1 MKKNS
6 EKKQKTKNKNINM
19 YKHLFGPVPSRRLGM
34 SLGIDL
40 IPKKVCSLNC
50 VYCEVGKTTKLTI
63 DRMEY
68 VKYNEVIAELNQFMS
83 SKPKIDYMTFSGSG
97 EPTLNSRIG
106 DVLNFVKKN
115 YPEIKTAVLTN
126 GTLLF
131 DEKLRTELLQADVI
145 LPSLD
150 AASQE
155 VFEKIDRPNSNLK
168 IETYIQGL
176 IDLRKEYKG
185 KIWLEIFLL
194 KDYNN
199 SKEELDSLKRAIQKI
214 HPDSIQLNTLDRPGT
229 VNDLKPLSK
238 TELQEIVDY
247 WDMPNVEI
255 IASVQERIAVES
267 YSGNIET
274 AILDTIARR
283 PCTLD
288 DLHHFLGVHVN
299 EINKYLGTL
308 EANNKIETV
317 QLERGV
323 FYELK
328 HK

>member
-1 MKKNS
+1 M
-6 EKKQKTKNKNINM
+6 NM

-50 VYCEVGKTTKLTI
+50 VYCEVGKTTKLTLN
-63 DRMEY
+63 RMAY
-68 VKYNEVIAELNQFMS
+68 VKYDQVITELKQFMRN
-83 SKPKIDYMTFSGSG
+83 KPKIDYITFSGSG

-106 DVLNFVKKN
+106 EVLNFSKIN
-115 YPEIKTAVLTN
+115 YPDIKTAVLTN
-126 GTLLF
+126 GTLF
-131 DEKLRTELLQADVI
+131 FSQKLRTELLQADVI
-145 LPSLD
+145 LPSID
-150 AASQE
+150 AASQA
-155 VFEKIDRPNSNLK
+155 VFEKINRPNSNLK

-176 IDLRKEYKG
+176 IDFRKEYKG

-194 KDYNN
+194 KDYND
-199 SKEELDSLKRAIQKI
+199 SKKELDLLKKAILKI
-214 HPDSIQLNTLDRPGT
+214 NPDSIQLNTLDRPGT
-229 VNDLKPLSK
+229 VTGLIPLVKS
-238 TELQEIVDY
+238 ELQEIIDY
-247 WDMPNVEI
+247 WNMPNVEI
-255 IASVQERIAVES
+255 IVAAQERTSVES
-267 YSGNIET
+267 YSGDIET
-274 AILDTIARR
+274 AIIETIARR

-317 QLERGV
+317 RLERGV

>member
-1 MKKNS
+1 
-6 EKKQKTKNKNINM
+6 M

-50 VYCEVGKTTKLTI
+50 VYCEVGKTTKLTT

-68 VKYNEVIAELNQFMS
+68 VKYDQVIAELKQFMS
-83 SKPKIDYMTFSGSG
+83 NDPKIDYITFSGSG

-106 DVLNFVKKN
+106 DVLNFIKRE
-115 YPEIKTAVLTN
+115 YPGVKTAILTN

-131 DEKLRTELLQADVI
+131 DQKLRTELLQADAI

-150 AASQE
+150 AASQSA
-155 VFEKIDRPNSNLK
+155 FEKIDRPDSNLK

-176 IDLRKEYKG
+176 IDLRNEYKG

-194 KDYNN
+194 KDYND
-199 SKEELDSLKRAIQKI
+199 SKEELNLLKDAILKI
-214 HPDSIQLNTLDRPGT
+214 NPDSVQLNTLDRPGT
-229 VNDLKPLSK
+229 VANLVPLSK
-238 TELQEIVDY
+238 NELQEIIEY
-247 WDMPNVEI
+247 WNLPNVEI
-255 IASVQERIAVES
+255 IASVQDRTSIDS
-267 YSGNIET
+267 YSGDIET
-274 AILDTIARR
+274 AILETIARR

-288 DLHHFLGVHVN
+288 DLHRFLGIHVN
-299 EINKYLGTL
+299 EINKYLGPL

-317 QLERGV
+317 HLERGV

>member
-1 MKKNS
+1 
-6 EKKQKTKNKNINM
+6 M
-19 YKHLFGPVPSRRLGM
+19 YKHLFGPVPSRRLAM

-50 VYCEVGKTTKLTI
+50 VYCEVGKTTKLTV

-68 VKYNEVIAELNQFMS
+68 VKYDQVIAELQQFMS
-83 SKPKIDYMTFSGSG
+83 NNPKIDYITFSGSG

-106 DVLNFVKKN
+106 DVLKFIKMNFPTV
-115 YPEIKTAVLTN
+115 KTAILSN
-126 GTLLF
+126 GTLF
-131 DEKLRTELLQADVI
+131 SDKNLRTEVLQADVI

-150 AASQE
+150 AASQL
-155 VFEKIDRPNSNLK
+155 VFEKIDRPYPTLK

-176 IDLRKEYKG
+176 IDLRKEYHG

-194 KDYNN
+194 KNYND
-199 SKEELDSLKRAIQKI
+199 SKEELDLLKKAILKI
-214 HPDSIQLNTLDRPGT
+214 NPDSIQLNTLDRPGT
-229 VNDLKPLSK
+229 CAGLIPLLKS
-238 TELQEIVDY
+238 ELQEIIDY
-247 WDMPNVEI
+247 WNLPNVEI
-255 IASVQERIAVES
+255 IASTLERTSIDS
-267 YSGNIET
+267 YRGDIET
-274 AILDTIARR
+274 AIMETIARR
-283 PCTLD
+283 PCTLE
-288 DLHHFLGVHVN
+288 DLHHFLGIHVN

>member
-1 MKKNS
+1 
-6 EKKQKTKNKNINM
+6 M

-50 VYCEVGKTTKLTI
+50 VYCEVGKTTKLTTN
-63 DRMEY
+63 RMEY
-68 VKYNEVIAELNQFMS
+68 VKFDHVIAELKQFMS
-83 SKPKIDYMTFSGSG
+83 NNPKIDYITFSGSG

-106 DVLNFVKKN
+106 DVLNFIRKN
-115 YPEIKTAVLTN
+115 YPGVKTAILTN

-131 DEKLRTELLQADVI
+131 NPKLRKELLLADVI

-150 AASQE
+150 AASQLA
-155 VFEKIDRPNSNLK
+155 FEKIDRPDSNLK
-168 IETYIQGL
+168 IEAYIQGL

-185 KIWLEIFLL
+185 NIWLEIFLL
-194 KDYNN
+194 KDYND
-199 SKEELDSLKRAIQKI
+199 SKEELDLLKNAILKI
-214 HPDSIQLNTLDRPGT
+214 NPDSIQLNTLDRPGT
-229 VNDLKPLSK
+229 VADLVPLSK
-238 TELQEIVDY
+238 NELQEIIDY
-247 WDMPNVEI
+247 WNLPNVEI
-255 IASVQERIAVES
+255 ISSVQARTSIDS
-267 YSGNIET
+267 YSGDIET
-274 AILDTIARR
+274 AILETIARR

-288 DLHHFLGVHVN
+288 DLHRFLGIHVN

-308 EANNKIETV
+308 EAKNKIKTV
-317 QLERGV
+317 NLDRGV

>member
-1 MKKNS
+1 
-6 EKKQKTKNKNINM
+6 M

-40 IPKKVCSLNC
+40 VPKKVCSLNC
-50 VYCEVGKTTKLTI
+50 VYCEVGETTKLTL

-68 VKYNEVIAELNQFMS
+68 VKYEQVIAELRRFMS
-83 SKPKIDYMTFSGSG
+83 SKPKIDFITFSGSG

-106 DVLNFVKKN
+106 DILSFVKKN

-126 GTLLF
+126 GTLFF
-131 DEKLRTELLQADVI
+131 DQKLRNELSQADVI

-150 AASQE
+150 AATQT
-155 VFEKIDRPNSNLK
+155 VFEKIDRPNSRIS

-176 IDLRKEYKG
+176 IDLRKEFKG
-185 KIWLEIFLL
+185 EIWLEIFLL
-194 KDYNN
+194 KAYND
-199 SKEELDSLKRAIQKI
+199 SKTALDLHKKAILKIN
-214 HPDSIQLNTLDRPGT
+214 PDSIQLNTLDRPGT
-229 VNDLKPLSK
+229 VNGLIPLSK
-238 TELQEIVDY
+238 NELQEIIEY
-247 WDMPNVEI
+247 WDIPNIEI
-255 IASVQERIAVES
+255 IAAAKERTSVES
-267 YSGNIET
+267 YSGDIES
-274 AILDTIARR
+274 AILETIARR

-288 DLHHFLGVHVN
+288 DLHHFLGIHVN

-308 EANNKIETV
+308 EENGRIKTI

-323 FYELK
+323 FYELN

>member
-1 MKKNS
+1 
-6 EKKQKTKNKNINM
+6 M

-50 VYCEVGKTTKLTI
+50 VYCEVGKTTKLTP

-68 VKYNEVIAELNQFMS
+68 VKYGRVIAELKQFMS
-83 SKPKIDYMTFSGSG
+83 NDPKIDYITFSGSG

-106 DVLNFVKKN
+106 DVINFIRKDYPDVK
-115 YPEIKTAVLTN
+115 IAVLTN

-131 DEKLRTELLQADVI
+131 DQKLRTELLQADVI

-150 AASQE
+150 AASQSA
-155 VFEKIDRPNSNLK
+155 FEKINRPDSNLK

-185 KIWLEIFLL
+185 NIWLEIFLL
-194 KDYNN
+194 KGYND
-199 SKEELDSLKRAIQKI
+199 SKDELDLLKNAILKI
-214 HPDSIQLNTLDRPGT
+214 NPDSIQLNTMDRPGT
-229 VNDLKPLSK
+229 VAGLIPLSK
-238 TELQEIVDY
+238 NELQEIIDY
-247 WDMPNVEI
+247 WNLAHVEI
-255 IASVQERIAVES
+255 IASAQERTSVES
-267 YSGNIET
+267 YSGDIET
-274 AILDTIARR
+274 AILETIARR

-288 DLHHFLGVHVN
+288 DLHSFLGIHVN

-317 QLERGV
+317 NLERGV
-323 FYELK
+323 FYEIK

>member
-1 MKKNS
+1 
-6 EKKQKTKNKNINM
+6 M

-50 VYCEVGKTTKLTI
+50 VYCEVGKTTKLTL

-68 VKYNEVIAELNQFMS
+68 VKYGRVIAELKQFMS
-83 SKPKIDYMTFSGSG
+83 NDPKIDYITFSGSG

-106 DVLNFVKKN
+106 DVINFIRKEYPDVK
-115 YPEIKTAVLTN
+115 IAVLTN

-131 DEKLRTELLQADVI
+131 DQKLRTELLQADVI

-150 AASQE
+150 AASQSA
-155 VFEKIDRPNSNLK
+155 FEKINRPDSNLK

-185 KIWLEIFLL
+185 NIWLEIFLL
-194 KDYNN
+194 KGYND
-199 SKEELDSLKRAIQKI
+199 SKDELDLLKNAILKI
-214 HPDSIQLNTLDRPGT
+214 NPDSIQLNTLDRPGT
-229 VNDLKPLSK
+229 VAGLIPLSK
-238 TELQEIVDY
+238 NELQEIIDY
-247 WDMPNVEI
+247 WNLPHVEI
-255 IASVQERIAVES
+255 IASAQERTSVES
-267 YSGNIET
+267 YSGDIET
-274 AILDTIARR
+274 AILETIARR
-283 PCTLD
+283 PCTLN
-288 DLHHFLGVHVN
+288 DLHRFLGIHVN

-317 QLERGV
+317 NLERGV
-323 FYELK
+323 FYEIK

>member
-1 MKKNS
+1 
-6 EKKQKTKNKNINM
+6 M

-50 VYCEVGKTTKLTI
+50 VYCEVGKTTKLTL

-68 VKYNEVIAELNQFMS
+68 VKYDKVIAELKQFMS
-83 SKPKIDYMTFSGSG
+83 SNPKIDYITFSGSG
-97 EPTLNSRIG
+97 EPTLNSKIG
-106 DVLNFVKKN
+106 DVMNFIKRN

-131 DEKLRTELLQADVI
+131 DKKLRTELLQADVI

-150 AASQE
+150 AASQDT
-155 VFEKIDRPNSNLK
+155 FEKINRPNPNLK
-168 IETYIQGL
+168 IENYIQGL

-185 KIWLEIFLL
+185 EIWLEIFLL
-194 KDYNN
+194 KNYND
-199 SKEELDSLKRAIQKI
+199 SKEELNLLKEAILKI
-214 HPDSIQLNTLDRPGT
+214 NPDSIQLNTLDRPGT
-229 VNDLKPLSK
+229 VSGLIPLTK
-238 TELQEIVDY
+238 NEMQEIIDF
-247 WDMPNVEI
+247 WDLPNAEI
-255 IASVQERIAVES
+255 IASPPERTNIES
-267 YSGNIET
+267 YRDDIET
-274 AILDTIARR
+274 AILETIARR

-288 DLHHFLGVHVN
+288 DLHNFLGIHIN

-308 EANNKIETV
+308 EVNNKIRTV
-317 QLERGV
+317 NLERGV
-323 FYELK
+323 FYEIK